1 MCLFKLDVGFLQI
14 FFLCPCEGFACFL
27 QRKIN
32 RTNSMAPQVG
42 QLLAFAYSD
51 HGLSLQGH
59 VLIYNRSV
67 FQFFLN

>member
-1 MCLFKLDVGFLQI
+1 MLSAK
-14 FFLCPCEGFACFL
+14 
-27 QRKIN
+27 KIN
-32 RTNSMAPQVG
+32 RTNSMASQVG

-67 FQFFLN
+67 FQVFKIDFSDAQCNLIRSAGK